1 MKPYIVQVI
10 SEEGDA
16 MLLDIFLTFFKVGSF
31 TIGGGY
37 AMLPIIQQEVVDKKK
52 WLGEEEFLD
61 SIAVTNSLPGPLAI
75 NCATFVGYKTAG
87 LPGAV
92 SAALGAVMPS
102 FLIILIIAMFF
113 GSIKDNSVVQNVFAG
128 IRPAVVALIA
138 YALVKLVKSMGIN
151 FINVSIGIAALAL
164 ILFLDIHPIIT
175 IVIFGSTG
183 FFLFRKEEKQ

>member
-1 MKPYIVQVI
+1 
-10 SEEGDA
+10 
-16 MLLDIFLTFFKVGSF
+16 MLLDIFLTFFKIGSF

-37 AMLPIIQQEVVDKKK
+37 AMLPIIQREVVDNKK

-87 LPGAV
+87 FAGAI

-102 FLIILIIAMFF
+102 FLIILVIAIFF
-113 GSIKDNSVVQNVFAG
+113 GAIRENPIIEHVFAG

-138 YALVKLVKSMGIN
+138 FALVKLVKSMGVNYVNIS
-151 FINVSIGIAALAL
+151 ISVSVLLL
-164 ILFLDIHPIIT
+164 ILLLNFHPIVT
-175 IVIFGSTG
+175 IIICGSLG
-183 FFLFRKEEKQ
+183 FFLFRKEEKA

>member
-1 MKPYIVQVI
+1 
-10 SEEGDA
+10 
-16 MLLDIFLTFFKVGSF
+16 MLFDIFLTFFKIGSF

-52 WLGEEEFLD
+52 WMNEEEFLD

-75 NCATFVGYKTAG
+75 NCATFVGHKRAG

-113 GSIKDNSVVQNVFAG
+113 GSIKENPIVQDIFAG

-138 YALVKLVKSMGIN
+138 FALVKLVKSVGIN
-151 FINVSIGIAALAL
+151 FVNVSIGVAALMLILILDLHPIAA
-164 ILFLDIHPIIT
+164 
-175 IVIFGSTG
+175 IVIFGSLG
-183 FFLFRKEEKQ
+183 FFLFRKEEKA

>member
-1 MKPYIVQVI
+1 
-10 SEEGDA
+10 
-16 MLLDIFLTFFKVGSF
+16 MLFDIFLTFFKIGSF

-37 AMLPIIQQEVVDKKK
+37 AMLPIIQREVVDNKK

-87 LPGAV
+87 FAGAV

-113 GSIKDNSVVQNVFAG
+113 SSIQENPIIEHVFAG

-138 YALVKLVKSMGIN
+138 YALVKLVKSMGLNPLNIS
-151 FINVSIGIAALAL
+151 ISVSVLLL
-164 ILFLDIHPIIT
+164 ILLLNFHPIVT
-175 IVIFGSTG
+175 IVICGSLG
-183 FFLFRKEEKQ
+183 FLLFRKEGKA

>member
-1 MKPYIVQVI
+1 
-10 SEEGDA
+10 
-16 MLLDIFLTFFKVGSF
+16 MLPDIFLTFFKIGAF

-37 AMLPIIQQEVVDKKK
+37 AMLPIIQKEVVENKK

-87 LPGAV
+87 FAGAA

-102 FLIILIIAMFF
+102 FLIILVIAIFF
-113 GSIKDNSVVQNVFAG
+113 GTIQENAIVGSIFAG
-128 IRPAVVALIA
+128 VRPAVVALIV

-151 FINVSIGIAALAL
+151 FVNISISLAVLLL
-164 ILFLDIHPIIT
+164 ILLMNFHPIVT
-175 IVIFGSTG
+175 IIICGTLG
-183 FFLFRKEEKQ
+183 FFLFRKEEKA

>member
-1 MKPYIVQVI
+1 
-10 SEEGDA
+10 
-16 MLLDIFLTFFKVGSF
+16 MLLDIFLTFFKIGAF

-37 AMLPIIQQEVVDKKK
+37 AMLPIIQKEVVDNKK

-87 LPGAV
+87 IKGAV

-102 FLIILIIAMFF
+102 FLIILVIAMFF
-113 GSIKDNSVVQNVFAG
+113 SKIQENEIVEYVFAG

-138 YALVKLVKSMGIN
+138 FTLFKLVKSMGM
-151 FINVSIGIAALAL
+151 NVLNISISLAVLLL
-164 ILFLDIHPIIT
+164 IFLFDFHPIVT
-175 IVIFGSTG
+175 IIICGTLG
-183 FFLFRKEEKQ
+183 FVLFRKEEKA